1 MTEKILIELLI
12 DLKSLPKENEFVE
25 FKKDYHSKEEIGKA
39 ISSLSNSAAI
49 QKQSFGYLVFGIENK
64 THKTVGCKFNPAT
77 KKAGNE
83 ELKNWLMQRLDP
95 KIDFTYFRFIV
106 EDKNVV
112 LFQIPAASNQPT
124 RFSHIDYIRIES
136 ITRKLHDFPKLEKQ
150 LWAQQETQNFTS
162 EFAIENIHSDDV
174 VALLDT
180 QTYFD
185 FFRIPYPTNRE
196 SVLEK
201 FESENFIKKEF
212 FW

>member
-64 THKTVGCKFNPAT
+64 THNTVGCKFNPAT

-95 KIDFTYFRFIV
+95 KIDFTYFRF
-106 EDKNVV
+106 EFENKNVV
-112 LFQIPAASNQPT
+112 SPVT
-124 RFSHIDYIRIES
+124 
-136 ITRKLHDFPKLEKQ
+136 
-150 LWAQQETQNFTS
+150 
-162 EFAIENIHSDDV
+162 
-174 VALLDT
+174 AL
-180 QTYFD
+180 
-185 FFRIPYPTNRE
+185 IN
-196 SVLEK
+196 
-201 FESENFIKKEF
+201 
-212 FW
+212 